1 MPSETQLRAKALFL
15 DYDGTIS
22 PLNVSRSESA
32 VLPDNMAVLQQIG
45 KLIPIAVITT
55 KDLSFIVGRTPFAQA
70 WAGVAGLEIKIGSE
84 VSKAECL
91 KNAMPHITAALKYAR
106 AFSGN
111 GLTIEE
117 KLASDGSI
125 VALSIDWR
133 QAESRHTAQERALQI
148 LSYCETLPVVCVR
161 YEGQPFFDVFPC
173 SIDKGKALLTL
184 KQNFGLLDGILYM
197 GDSGVD
203 NAAFEVADIAVGVL
217 HEETPPNLFCDF
229 FVKFED
235 VAAFLR
241 ELLENNFRI
250 DPKSRFLTMTN
261 RRYRRIASHAK

>member
-1 MPSETQLRAKALFL
+1 LPSETQLRAKALFL

-32 VLPDNMAVLQQIG
+32 VLPGNMAVLQQIG
-45 KLIPIAVITT
+45 RLIPIAVITT
-55 KDLSFIVGRTPFAQA
+55 KDLSFIVGRTPFAKA
-70 WAGVAGLEIKIGSE
+70 WAGLAGLEIKIGSE

-91 KNAMPHITAALKYAR
+91 KNKMPHITAALKYAR

-133 QAESRHTAQERALQI
+133 QAESQQNAQERALHI
-148 LSYCETLPVVCVR
+148 LSYCETLPIVCVK
-161 YEGQPFFDVFPC
+161 YERQPFFDVFPC

-184 KQNFGLLDGILYM
+184 KQNLSLLDGILYM
-197 GDSGVD
+197 GDSDVD
-203 NAAFEVADIAVGVL
+203 NPALEVADVAIGVL
-217 HEETPPNLFCDF
+217 NEETPPNLFCDF
-229 FVKFED
+229 FVKFEN

-241 ELLENNFRI
+241 ELLENNFHI
-250 DPKSRFLTMTN
+250 DPKSRFLT
-261 RRYRRIASHAK
+261 K

>member
-1 MPSETQLRAKALFL
+1 MTLQSETQLRVKALFI

-22 PLNVSRSESA
+22 PLNISRSASA
-32 VLPDNMAVLQQIG
+32 VLPENLAVLQQIG
-45 KLIPIAVITT
+45 KLLPIAVITT

-70 WAGVAGLEIKIGSE
+70 WAGLAGLEIKIGSE

-91 KNAMPHITAALKYAR
+91 KNSMPYITTALKYAR

-133 QAESRHTAQERALQI
+133 QAEIRHTAQERALQI
-148 LSYCETLPVVCVR
+148 LSYCETLPIVCVK

-173 SIDKGKALLTL
+173 SINKGKALLTL
-184 KQNFGLLDGILYM
+184 KQNFGLLDGILYV
-197 GDSGVD
+197 GDSSVD
-203 NAAFEVADIAVGVL
+203 NAAFEVADTAIGVL

-229 FVKFED
+229 FLKFED
-235 VAAFLR
+235 VAAFFR
-241 ELLENNFRI
+241 ELLENKFHIN
-250 DPKSRFLTMTN
+250 PKSRFLAMTN
-261 RRYRRIASHAK
+261 RRYTHA

>member
-1 MPSETQLRAKALFL
+1 MPQETQLKAKALFL

-22 PLNVSRSESA
+22 PLDVSRSESA

-45 KLIPIAVITT
+45 KLIPVAVITT
-55 KDLSFIVGRTPFAQA
+55 KDLNFIVERTPFAQA
-70 WAGVAGLEIKIGSE
+70 WAGIAGLEIKIGGE
-84 VSKAECL
+84 VSKVECL
-91 KNAMPHITAALKYAR
+91 KNTMPHITAALKYAR

-111 GLTIEE
+111 GLIIEE
-117 KLASDGSI
+117 KLASDGST

-173 SIDKGKALLTL
+173 SVDKGQALLTL
-184 KQNFGLLDGILYM
+184 KQNLGLLNGILYM
-197 GDSGVD
+197 GDSSVD
-203 NAAFEVADIAVGVL
+203 NAAFKAADVAVGVL
-217 HEETPPNLFCDF
+217 HEETSSNLFCDF
-229 FVKFED
+229 FVKFKD
-235 VAAFLR
+235 VSAFLR

-250 DPKSRFLTMTN
+250 DPKSLFLTMTN

>member
-1 MPSETQLRAKALFL
+1 MLKKYDAAHNCRFEICPSF
-15 DYDGTIS
+15 
-22 PLNVSRSESA
+22 
-32 VLPDNMAVLQQIG
+32 
-45 KLIPIAVITT
+45 
-55 KDLSFIVGRTPFAQA
+55 F
-70 WAGVAGLEIKIGSE
+70 W
-84 VSKAECL
+84 
-91 KNAMPHITAALKYAR
+91 
-106 AFSGN
+106 N

-161 YEGQPFFDVFPC
+161 YEGQSFFDVFSC
-173 SIDKGKALLTL
+173 SIDEGKALLTL

-203 NAAFEVADIAVGVL
+203 NAAFEVADVAVGVL

-235 VAAFLR
+235 VAAFLA
-241 ELLENNFRI
+241 NSWKIIFA
-250 DPKSRFLTMTN
+250 LTRN
-261 RRYRRIASHAK
+261 PVFSP